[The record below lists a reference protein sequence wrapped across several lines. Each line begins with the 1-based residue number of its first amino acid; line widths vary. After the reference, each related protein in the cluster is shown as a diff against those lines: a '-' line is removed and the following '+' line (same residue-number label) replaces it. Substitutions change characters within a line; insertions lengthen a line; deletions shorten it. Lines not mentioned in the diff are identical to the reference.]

1 MVGKPKV
8 LLIRTLDTKEQET
21 RYVTTCL
28 EESGIEVYLLDASI
42 RRTVDGGAAINPD
55 QIAAAAGKTIS
66 EIRALNHE
74 GKCQAVMIEGSIKC
88 ALELHER
95 VGLSGI
101 LGVGGSMGTSLGTA
115 IMRSFPFGL
124 PKVMV
129 STMASGMTKGF
140 VGTKDIVMVNS
151 VCDISGLNSVTRSVF
166 RNGSLAVAGMAHG
179 YKSATSSYNPLLA
192 TLHIDNKFSELL
204 VDAEKPLVTI
214 STLGTTDKCTVR
226 VRKVLE
232 EKGFEVMVFHTLGTG
247 GQIMDEI
254 IREQPVAVVVDLSL
268 VEINDFL
275 HQGLCSA
282 GPDRCKAAL
291 EKGVP
296 TIFAP
301 GNIDFLVA
309 GPIDDA
315 HARFPGKRYHI
326 HNVALTAVRSE
337 AEEFK
342 HVAEHM
348 TGLIADAKGPV
359 TFFVPLLGFSAH
371 DSEQGHLHDL
381 TLPPVFAE
389 HLKKLMPAGVPVKE
403 FQCHINDDEF
413 ADAIIEQV
421 LAFRQPASP

>member
-1 MVGKPKV
+1 MEVKPKV
-8 LLIRTLDTKEQET
+8 LLIMTLDTKQQET
-21 RYVTTCL
+21 RFVTTCL

-42 RRTVDGGAAINPD
+42 RKTIDGGAAITPD
-55 QIAAAAGKTIS
+55 QIAAAAGKTMS

-74 GKCQAVMIEGSIKC
+74 GKCQAVMIEGAIKC
-88 ALELHER
+88 AHALHER

-101 LGVGGSMGTSLGTA
+101 LGVGGSMGTALATA
-115 IMRSFPFGL
+115 VMRAFPFGL

-129 STMASGMTKGF
+129 SPMASGMTKGY

-151 VCDISGLNSVTRSVF
+151 VCDISGLNTVTRSVF
-166 RNGSLAVAGMAHG
+166 RSGALAVAGMAHG
-179 YKSATSSYNPLLA
+179 YKSSVAS
-192 TLHIDNKFSELL
+192 D
-204 VDAEKPLVTI
+204 KPLVVI

-226 VRKVLE
+226 VRKSLE
-232 EKGFEVMVFHTLGTG
+232 EKGFEVLVFHTLGTG
-247 GQIMDEI
+247 GMIMDEVV
-254 IREQPVAVVVDLSL
+254 RDQDVSVVVDLSL

-315 HARFPGKRYHI
+315 YARFPGKRYHI

-337 AEEFK
+337 AEEFR
-342 HVAEHM
+342 HMAEHM
-348 TGLIADAKGPV
+348 AGLITDAKGPV

-371 DSEQGHLHDL
+371 DSEQGHLHDPS
-381 TLPPVFAE
+381 LPPVFAE
-389 HLKKLMPAGVPVKE
+389 HLKKMMPAGVPVRE
-403 FQCHINDDEF
+403 FPYHINDEQF
-413 ADAIIEQV
+413 ADAVIEQV
-421 LAFRQPASP
+421 LAFRQPPTA